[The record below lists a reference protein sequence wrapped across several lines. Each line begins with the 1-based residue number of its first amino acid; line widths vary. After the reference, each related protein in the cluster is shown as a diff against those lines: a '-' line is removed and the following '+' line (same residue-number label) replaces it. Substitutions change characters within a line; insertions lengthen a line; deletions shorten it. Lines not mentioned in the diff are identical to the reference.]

1 MSNDRVFTQE
11 DVNNILSK
19 RLAEEKGKF
28 SNEYK
33 EKYEAL
39 EKKIADEKAEAE
51 RIQQEQ
57 TAEADFS
64 NRYASLT
71 KEKAFV
77 NDFTKDGVYSL
88 FKKALSDPVNSSKTD
103 GEIYE
108 TIVKDKNYY
117 KNPNSPVDMVPMGNV
132 DNGDSDIRQAMGLMR

>member
-11 DVNNILSK
+11 DVNNIVSK
-19 RLAEEKGKF
+19 RLVEEKGKF

-39 EKKIADEKAEAE
+39 EKTIAEEKAEAE
-51 RIQQEQ
+51 RIQKEQ
-57 TAEADFS
+57 IAEADFS
-64 NRYASLT
+64 NRFAMLT

-88 FKKALSDPVNSSKTD
+88 FKKALSDPENSSKPD

-117 KNPNSPVDMVPMGNV
+117 KNPNSPADMPGMGNV
-132 DNGDSDIRQAMGLMR
+132 DQGDSDIRQAMGLMR